1 MTPALPA
8 LLCWALACAPAQ
20 TPANL
25 AEVIAEIHVHGN
37 VATPDAEVLKIAGV
51 AKGDPFRETTIEDVR
66 KRLKASGKFDTV
78 EVRKRYASIEDPSQV
93 ALVLIVNE
101 GPVRIDMPDEEG
113 GQPRVVR
120 KRGLH
125 NFMFLP
131 ILDAE
136 DGYGLTYGARV
147 AFVGIARGPNRLSSP
162 LTWGGLKRA
171 GLEFE
176 HTFERGPVSRLEVGS
191 AIQRRKNPAYEIDDD
206 RQRLWARVE
215 RVRGP
220 VRLGATVGW
229 QDVSFAETEDRL
241 KTFGADV
248 AYDTR
253 LDPVLPRNA
262 VYGLV
267 SWERV
272 AGAAGSLD
280 QPTGTSEPIDRL
292 KLDGRGYL
300 GLIGQSVLVV
310 RALREDAGSP
320 QPLYLRSL
328 LGGWSNLRGFEAGAF
343 TGDTLVSGSVE
354 LRVPLNSPLQVARIG
369 VNLFADYGTAYE
381 KGMRLADQHFHRGYG
396 GGGWITIT
404 ALRFGVGVAHGVGSG
419 TRFTFAG
426 GLTF

>member
-1 MTPALPA
+1 MTPALA
-8 LLCWALACAPAQ
+8 VLLWALVVSPPQA
-20 TPANL
+20 PANL
-25 AEVIAEIHVHGN
+25 AEVIAEIHIHGN

-51 AKGDPFRETTIEDVR
+51 AKGDPFRETTLEDVR
-66 KRLKASGKFDTV
+66 KRLKASGKFDTI
-78 EVRKRYASIEDPSQV
+78 EVRKLYASIEDPSQV

-101 GPVRIDMPDEEG
+101 GAVRIDMPEEEG
-113 GQPRVVR
+113 GQPRIVR

-147 AFVGIARGPNRLSSP
+147 AFVGIARGSNRLSSP
-162 LTWGGLKRA
+162 LSWGGLKRA

-176 HTFERGPVSRLEVGS
+176 HTFAAGPVSRVEVGS

-206 RQRLWARVE
+206 RKRVWARVE
-215 RVRGP
+215 RARGP
-220 VRLGATVGW
+220 LRLGATVGW
-229 QDVSFAETEDRL
+229 QDVSFAETDDRL

-272 AGAAGSLD
+272 AGAAN
-280 QPTGTSEPIDRL
+280 EPIDRL
-292 KLDGRGYL
+292 RLDGRGYL

-343 TGDTLVSGSVE
+343 TGDTLVSGSIE
-354 LRVPLNSPLQVARIG
+354 LRVPLNSPLRVARIG
-369 VNLFADYGTAYE
+369 VNVFADYGTAYE
-381 KGMRLADQHFHRGYG
+381 KGMRLADQTFRRGYG

-404 ALRFGVGVAHGVGSG
+404 ALRFGLGVAHGVGAG

>member
-1 MTPALPA
+1 MTLALPA
-8 LLCWALACAPAQ
+8 VLSWALVAGPAQ
-20 TPANL
+20 APANL
-25 AEVIAEIHVHGN
+25 AEVIAEIHIHGN

-51 AKGDPFRETTIEDVR
+51 AKGDPFRETTLEDVR
-66 KRLKASGKFDTV
+66 KRLKASGKFDTID
-78 EVRKRYASIEDPSQV
+78 VRKLYASIADPSQV

-101 GPVRIDMPDEEG
+101 GAVRIDMPEEG
-113 GQPRVVR
+113 GQPRIVR

-176 HTFERGPVSRLEVGS
+176 HTFAAGPVSRVEVGS
-191 AIQRRKNPAYEIDDD
+191 AIQRRQNPAYEIDDD

-229 QDVSFAETEDRL
+229 QDVSFAEIDDRL

-272 AGAAGSLD
+272 AGAAGSPD
-280 QPTGTSEPIDRL
+280 PATGKSEPIDRL
-292 KLDGRGYL
+292 RLDGRGYL

-343 TGDTLVSGSVE
+343 TGDTLVSGSIE

-369 VNLFADYGTAYE
+369 VNAFADYGTAYE
-381 KGMRLADQHFHRGYG
+381 KGMRLADQTFHRGYG

>member
-1 MTPALPA
+1 M
-8 LLCWALACAPAQ
+8 
-20 TPANL
+20 
-25 AEVIAEIHVHGN
+25 
-37 VATPDAEVLKIAGV
+37 
-51 AKGDPFRETTIEDVR
+51 
-66 KRLKASGKFDTV
+66 
-78 EVRKRYASIEDPSQV
+78 RKRYASIEDPSQV

-101 GPVRIDMPDEEG
+101 GPVRVEMPDEVN
-113 GQPRVVR
+113 GQPRVLP

-176 HTFERGPVSRLEVGS
+176 HTFAGGPVSRVEVGS
-191 AIQRRKNPAYEIDDD
+191 AIQRRQNPAYEIDDD
-206 RQRLWARVE
+206 RKRLWARVE
-215 RVRGP
+215 RARGP
-220 VRLGATVGW
+220 LRLGATVGW
-229 QDVSFAETEDRL
+229 QDVSFAETDDRL

-272 AGAAGSLD
+272 AGAAD
-280 QPTGTSEPIDRL
+280 EPIDRL

-310 RALREDAGSP
+310 RALREDASSP

-343 TGDTLVSGSVE
+343 TGETLVSGSVE
-354 LRVPLNSPLQVARIG
+354 LRVPLNSPLQIARIG
-369 VNLFADYGTAYE
+369 VNVFADYGTAYE
-381 KGMRLADQHFHRGYG
+381 KGMRLGDQTFHRGYG

-404 ALRFGVGVAHGVGSG
+404 ALRFGVGIAHGVGAG

>member
-1 MTPALPA
+1 MTLALPA
-8 LLCWALACAPAQ
+8 LLWWALAAGQAQ
-20 TPANL
+20 APANL
-25 AEVIAEIHVHGN
+25 AEVIAEIHIHGN

-51 AKGDPFRETTIEDVR
+51 ARGDPFRATTLEDVR
-66 KRLKASGKFDTV
+66 KRLKASGKFDTI

-101 GPVRIDMPDEEG
+101 GPVRVEMPDEEG
-113 GQPRVVR
+113 GQPRVVP

-176 HTFERGPVSRLEVGS
+176 HTFAGGPVSRVEVGS
-191 AIQRRKNPAYEIDDD
+191 AIQRRRNPAYEIDDD
-206 RQRLWARVE
+206 RKRLWARVE
-215 RVRGP
+215 RARGP
-220 VRLGATVGW
+220 VRLGATAGW
-229 QDVSFAETEDRL
+229 QDVSFAETDDRL

-272 AGAAGSLD
+272 AGAAA
-280 QPTGTSEPIDRL
+280 EPIDRV

-310 RALREDAGSP
+310 RALREDASSP

-343 TGDTLVSGSVE
+343 TGDTLVSGSLE
-354 LRVPLNSPLQVARIG
+354 LRVPLNSPLRVARVG

-381 KGMRLADQHFHRGYG
+381 KGMRLADQTFHRGFG
-396 GGGWITIT
+396 GGGWITLT
-404 ALRFGVGVAHGVGSG
+404 ALRFGLGVAHGVGAG

>member
-1 MTPALPA
+1 MTLALPA
-8 LLCWALACAPAQ
+8 LLWWALAAGQAQ

-25 AEVIAEIHVHGN
+25 AEVIAEVHIHGN
-37 VATPDAEVLKIAGV
+37 VVTPDAEVLKIAGV
-51 AKGDPFRETTIEDVR
+51 AKGDPFRETTLEEVR
-66 KRLKASGKFDTV
+66 KRLRASGKFDTI

-101 GPVRIDMPDEEG
+101 GPVRVEMPDEVG
-113 GQPRVVR
+113 GQPRIVP

-176 HTFERGPVSRLEVGS
+176 HTFAGGPVSRVEVGS
-191 AIQRRKNPAYEIDDD
+191 AIQRRRNPAYEIDDD
-206 RQRLWARVE
+206 RTRLWARVE
-215 RVRGP
+215 RARGP

-241 KTFGADV
+241 KTFGADA

-272 AGAAGSLD
+272 AGAA
-280 QPTGTSEPIDRL
+280 SEPIDRL

-300 GLIGQSVLVV
+300 GLIGQSVLVA
-310 RALREDAGSP
+310 RALREDASSP

-343 TGDTLVSGSVE
+343 TGDTLVSASLE
-354 LRVPLNSPLQVARIG
+354 LRVPLNSPLRIARVG

-381 KGMRLADQHFHRGYG
+381 KGMRLADQTFHRGYG

-404 ALRFGVGVAHGVGSG
+404 ALRFGLGVAHGVGSG

>member
-1 MTPALPA
+1 MTLALPA
-8 LLCWALACAPAQ
+8 LLWWALVSGTPQ
-20 TPANL
+20 NPANL
-25 AEVIAEIHVHGN
+25 AEVIAEIHIHGN
-37 VATPDAEVLKIAGV
+37 VATPDAEVLKLAGV
-51 AKGDPFRETTIEDVR
+51 AKGDPFRDTTIEDVR
-66 KRLKASGKFDTV
+66 RRLKASGRFDTID
-78 EVRKRYASIEDPSQV
+78 VRKRYASIEDPSQV

-101 GPVRIDMPDEEG
+101 GPVRVEMPDEPG
-113 GQPRVVR
+113 GEPRVLP

-176 HTFERGPVSRLEVGS
+176 HTFAGGPVSRVEVGS
-191 AIQRRKNPAYEIDDD
+191 AIQRRRNPAYDIDDD
-206 RQRLWARVE
+206 RKRLWARVE
-215 RVRGP
+215 RARGP
-220 VRLGATVGW
+220 LRLGATAGW
-229 QDVSFAETEDRL
+229 QDVSFAETDDRL

-272 AGAAGSLD
+272 TGDLSGSKVAN
-280 QPTGTSEPIDRL
+280 EPIDRL

-310 RALREDAGSP
+310 RALREDASSP

-354 LRVPLNSPLQVARIG
+354 LRVPLNSPLRIARIG
-369 VNLFADYGTAYE
+369 VNVFADFGAAYE
-381 KGMRLADQHFHRGYG
+381 KGMRLGDQAFHRGFG

-404 ALRFGVGVAHGVGSG
+404 ALRFGVGIAHGVGAG

>member
-1 MTPALPA
+1 MTLALPVM
-8 LLCWALACAPAQ
+8 LGWVLAAGPAQ
-20 TPANL
+20 NPANL
-25 AEVIAEIHVHGN
+25 AEVIAEIHIHGN
-37 VATPDAEVLKIAGV
+37 VATSDAEVLAIAGV
-51 AKGDPFRETTIEDVR
+51 AKNDPFRETTLADVR
-66 KRLKASGKFDTV
+66 QRLKASGKFQTI
-78 EVRKRYASIEDPSQV
+78 EVRKLYASIEDPSKI
-93 ALVLIVNE
+93 ALVIVVNE
-101 GPVRIDMPDEEG
+101 GPVRVEVPEIEG
-113 GQPRVVR
+113 GVPRILR
-120 KRGLH
+120 RRGLH

-131 ILDAE
+131 ILVAE

-147 AFVGIARGPNRLSSP
+147 AFVGVARGPNRLSSP

-176 HTFERGPVSRLEVGS
+176 HTFAKGPVSRMEVGS
-191 AIQRRKNPAYEIDDD
+191 AIQRRRNPAYEIDDD
-206 RQRLWARVE
+206 RTRLWARAE

-220 VRLGATVGW
+220 VRLGATAGW
-229 QDVSFAETEDRL
+229 QDVTFADTADRL
-241 KTFGADV
+241 KTVGADV

-272 AGAAGSLD
+272 AGAAAD
-280 QPTGTSEPIDRL
+280 PIDRL
-292 KLDGRGYL
+292 VLDGRGYL

-310 RALREDAGSP
+310 RALHENASSP

-354 LRVPLNSPLQVARIG
+354 LRVPLNSPLQIARLG
-369 VNLFADYGTAYE
+369 VNVFADFGTAYE
-381 KGMRLADQHFHRGYG
+381 KGSRLADQDLHRGYG

-404 ALRFGVGVAHGVGSG
+404 ALRFGFGVAHGVGAG

>member
-1 MTPALPA
+1 VTALALPA
-8 LLCWALACAPAQ
+8 VLGWALATGAAQNPAR
-20 TPANL
+20 P
-25 AEVIAEIHVHGN
+25 AEVIAEIHIHGN

-51 AKGDPFRETTIEDVR
+51 AKGDPFRETTLEDVR
-66 KRLKASGKFDTV
+66 KRLKASGKFDTI
-78 EVRKRYASIEDPSQV
+78 EVRKLYASIEDPSQV

-101 GPVRIDMPDEEG
+101 GAVRIDMPDEAG
-113 GQPRVVR
+113 VAPRIVR

-125 NFMFLP
+125 NFMFMP

-171 GLEFE
+171 GLEVE
-176 HTFERGPVSRLEVGS
+176 HTFTRGPLSRVEIGS
-191 AIQRRKNPAYEIDDD
+191 AIQRRTNPAYEIDDD

-229 QDVSFAETEDRL
+229 QDVSFAEIDDRL

-253 LDPVLPRNA
+253 LDPILPRNA

-272 AGAAGSLD
+272 AGA
-280 QPTGTSEPIDRL
+280 TTEPIDRL
-292 KLDGRGYL
+292 RLDGRGYL
-300 GLIGQSVLVV
+300 GLLGQSVLVV
-310 RALREDAGSP
+310 RALREDASVP

-343 TGDTLVSGSVE
+343 TGDTLVSGSLE
-354 LRVPLNSPLQVARIG
+354 LRVPLNSPLQIARLG
-369 VNLFADYGTAYE
+369 VNVFADVGTAYE
-381 KGMRLADQHFHRGYG
+381 KGMRLADQRLSRGFG

-404 ALRFGVGVAHGVGSG
+404 ALRLGLGVAHGVGSG

>member
-1 MTPALPA
+1 MTALALPA
-8 LLCWALACAPAQ
+8 VLGWALATGAAQNPAR
-20 TPANL
+20 P
-25 AEVIAEIHVHGN
+25 AEVIAEIHIHGN

-51 AKGDPFRETTIEDVR
+51 AKGDPFRETTLEDVR
-66 KRLKASGKFDTV
+66 KRLKASGKFDTI
-78 EVRKRYASIEDPSQV
+78 EVRKLYASIEDPSQV

-101 GPVRIDMPDEEG
+101 GAVRIDMPDEAG
-113 GQPRVVR
+113 VAPRIVR

-125 NFMFLP
+125 NFMFMP

-171 GLEFE
+171 GLEVE
-176 HTFERGPVSRLEVGS
+176 HTFTRGPLSRVEIGS
-191 AIQRRKNPAYEIDDD
+191 AIQRRTNPAYEIDDD

-229 QDVSFAETEDRL
+229 QDVSFAEIDDRL

-253 LDPVLPRNA
+253 LDPILPRNA

-272 AGAAGSLD
+272 AGA
-280 QPTGTSEPIDRL
+280 TTEPIDRL
-292 KLDGRGYL
+292 RLDGRGYL
-300 GLIGQSVLVV
+300 GLLGQSVLVV
-310 RALREDAGSP
+310 RALREDASVP

-343 TGDTLVSGSVE
+343 TGDTLVSGSLE
-354 LRVPLNSPLQVARIG
+354 LRVPLNSPLQIARLG
-369 VNLFADYGTAYE
+369 VNVFADVGTAYE
-381 KGMRLADQHFHRGYG
+381 KGMRLADQRLSRGFG

-404 ALRFGVGVAHGVGSG
+404 ALRLGLGVAHGVGSG

>member
-1 MTPALPA
+1 MTLAGA
-8 LLCWALACAPAQ
+8 AVLCWMFAGGAAQ
-20 TPANL
+20 NPANL
-25 AEVIAEIHVHGN
+25 AEVIAEIHIHGN
-37 VATPDAEVLKIAGV
+37 VATTDAEVLAIAGV
-51 AKGDPFRETTIEDVR
+51 AKNDPFRDTTIAEVR
-66 KRLKASGKFDTV
+66 QRLKASGKFQTID
-78 EVRKRYASIEDPSQV
+78 VRKLYASIEDPSKV
-93 ALVLIVNE
+93 ALVILVNE
-101 GPVRIDMPDEEG
+101 GAVRIDMPETEG
-113 GQPRVVR
+113 EQPRVVP

-125 NFMFLP
+125 NFMFMP
-131 ILDAE
+131 IFDAE

-147 AFVGIARGPNRLSSP
+147 AFVGIARGPNRLSAP

-176 HTFERGPVSRLEVGS
+176 RTFAGGPLSRVEVGG
-191 AIQRRKNPAYEIDDD
+191 AIQRRRNPAYEIDDD
-206 RQRLWARVE
+206 RQRVWARAE

-220 VRLGATVGW
+220 LRLGATVGW
-229 QDVSFAETEDRL
+229 QDVTFADISDRL
-241 KTFGADV
+241 NTFGADV

-267 SWERV
+267 AWERV
-272 AGAAGSLD
+272 AGAVD
-280 QPTGTSEPIDRL
+280 DPIDRL
-292 KLDGRGYL
+292 RLDGRGYL

-310 RALREDAGSP
+310 RALKEDASVA

-354 LRVPLNSPLQVARIG
+354 LRVPLNSPLQVARLG
-369 VNLFADYGTAYE
+369 VNVFADYGTAYE
-381 KGMRLADQHFHRGYG
+381 KGTRLADATFHRGFG

-404 ALRFGVGVAHGVGSG
+404 ALRFGVGVAHGVGAG

>member
-1 MTPALPA
+1 MTLALPA
-8 LLCWALACAPAQ
+8 LLWWALVSGTPQ
-20 TPANL
+20 NPANL
-25 AEVIAEIHVHGN
+25 AEVIAEIHIHGN
-37 VATPDAEVLKIAGV
+37 VATPDADVLKIAGV
-51 AKGDPFRETTIEDVR
+51 AKGDPFRDTTIEDVR
-66 KRLKASGKFDTV
+66 KRLKASGKFDTID
-78 EVRKRYASIEDPSQV
+78 VRKRYASIEDPSQV

-101 GPVRIDMPDEEG
+101 GPVRVEMPDEVG
-113 GQPRVVR
+113 GQPRVLP

-176 HTFERGPVSRLEVGS
+176 HTFAGGPVSRVEVGS
-191 AIQRRKNPAYEIDDD
+191 AIQRRQNPAYEIDDD
-206 RQRLWARVE
+206 RKRLWARVE
-215 RVRGP
+215 RARGP
-220 VRLGATVGW
+220 LRLGATVGW
-229 QDVSFAETEDRL
+229 QDVSFAETDDRL

-272 AGAAGSLD
+272 AGAAD
-280 QPTGTSEPIDRL
+280 EPIDRL

-310 RALREDAGSP
+310 RALREDASSP

-354 LRVPLNSPLQVARIG
+354 LRVPLNSPLQIARIG
-369 VNLFADYGTAYE
+369 VNVFADYGTAYE
-381 KGMRLADQHFHRGYG
+381 KGMRLGDQTFHRGYG

-404 ALRFGVGVAHGVGSG
+404 ALRFGVGIAHGVGAG

>member
-1 MTPALPA
+1 MTPALPV
-8 LLCWALACAPAQ
+8 LLWALAVSPPQA
-20 TPANL
+20 PANL
-25 AEVIAEIHVHGN
+25 AEVIAEIHIHGN

-51 AKGDPFRETTIEDVR
+51 AKGDPFRETTLEDVR
-66 KRLKASGKFDTV
+66 KRLKASGKFDTI
-78 EVRKRYASIEDPSQV
+78 EVRKLYASIEDPSQV

-101 GPVRIDMPDEEG
+101 GAVRIDMPEEEG
-113 GQPRVVR
+113 GQPRIVR

-162 LTWGGLKRA
+162 LSWGGLKRA

-176 HTFERGPVSRLEVGS
+176 HTFAAGPVSRVEVGS

-206 RQRLWARVE
+206 RKRLWARVE
-215 RVRGP
+215 RARGP
-220 VRLGATVGW
+220 LRLGATVGW
-229 QDVSFAETEDRL
+229 QDVSFAETDDRL

-272 AGAAGSLD
+272 AGAAN
-280 QPTGTSEPIDRL
+280 EPIDRL
-292 KLDGRGYL
+292 RLDGRGYL

-343 TGDTLVSGSVE
+343 TGDTLVSGSIE
-354 LRVPLNSPLQVARIG
+354 LRVPLNSPLRVARIG
-369 VNLFADYGTAYE
+369 VNAFADYGTAYE
-381 KGMRLADQHFHRGYG
+381 KGMRLSDQTFRRGYG

-404 ALRFGVGVAHGVGSG
+404 ALRFGLGVAHGVGAG

>member
-1 MTPALPA
+1 MTLALPA
-8 LLCWALACAPAQ
+8 LLCWALAGAVAQ
-20 TPANL
+20 NPANV
-25 AEVIAEIHVHGN
+25 AEVIAEIHIHGN
-37 VATPDAEVLKIAGV
+37 VATTDADVLKIAGV
-51 AKGDPFRETTIEDVR
+51 AKGDPFRETTLADVR
-66 KRLKASGKFDTV
+66 TRLKASDKFETID
-78 EVRKRYASIEDPSQV
+78 VRKLYASIEDPSQI
-93 ALVLIVNE
+93 ALVIIVNE
-101 GPVRIDMPDEEG
+101 GPVRIDMPEKEG
-113 GQPRVVR
+113 EQPRVVP

-125 NFMFLP
+125 NFMFMP

-176 HTFERGPVSRLEVGS
+176 HSFARGQISRVELGS
-191 AIQRRKNPAYEIDDD
+191 AIQRRTNPAYEIDDD
-206 RQRLWARVE
+206 RKRLWVRAE
-215 RVRGP
+215 RARGP

-229 QDVSFAETEDRL
+229 QDVSFADIDDRL
-241 KTFGADV
+241 TTFGADV

-262 VYGLV
+262 VFGQV
-267 SWERV
+267 TWERV
-272 AGAAGSLD
+272 AGAASD
-280 QPTGTSEPIDRL
+280 PIDRL
-292 KLDGRGYL
+292 RLDGRGYL

-310 RALREDAGSP
+310 RALREDASTP

-328 LGGWSNLRGFEAGAF
+328 LGGWSNLRGFKAGAF

-354 LRVPLNSPLQVARIG
+354 LRVPLNSPLQVARLG
-369 VNLFADYGTAYE
+369 VNVFADYGTAYE
-381 KGMRLADQHFHRGYG
+381 KGMRLADQTFHRGYG

>member
-1 MTPALPA
+1 MTPALPV
-8 LLCWALACAPAQ
+8 LLWALVVCPPQ
-20 TPANL
+20 VPANL
-25 AEVIAEIHVHGN
+25 AEVIAEIHIHGN

-51 AKGDPFRETTIEDVR
+51 AKGDPFRETTLEDVR
-66 KRLKASGKFDTV
+66 KRLKASGKFDTI
-78 EVRKRYASIEDPSQV
+78 EVRKLYASIEDPSQV

-101 GPVRIDMPDEEG
+101 GAVRIDMPEEEG
-113 GQPRVVR
+113 GQPRIVR

-162 LTWGGLKRA
+162 LSWGGLKRA

-176 HTFERGPVSRLEVGS
+176 HTFAAGPVSRVEVGS

-206 RQRLWARVE
+206 RKRLWARVE
-215 RVRGP
+215 RARGP
-220 VRLGATVGW
+220 LRLGATVGW
-229 QDVSFAETEDRL
+229 QDVSFAETDDRL

-272 AGAAGSLD
+272 AGAA
-280 QPTGTSEPIDRL
+280 SEPIDRL

-343 TGDTLVSGSVE
+343 TGDTLVSGSIE
-354 LRVPLNSPLQVARIG
+354 LRVPLNSPLRVARIG
-369 VNLFADYGTAYE
+369 VNAFADYGTAYE
-381 KGMRLADQHFHRGYG
+381 KGMRLADQTFRRGYG

-404 ALRFGVGVAHGVGSG
+404 ALRFGLGVAHGVGAG